1 MNSAARGYGKLP
13 GSAAHPC
20 LLASV
25 SSPAINA
32 ANGSFYSFVTD
43 DMDGQ
48 ARAGSRD
55 IGADELSVA
64 TILRRPGATADVGP
78 NAP

>member
-1 MNSAARGYGKLP
+1 
-13 GSAAHPC
+13 
-20 LLASV
+20 LLAPAPGLQKLSS

-48 ARAGSRD
+48 TRTGSRD
-55 IGADELSVA
+55 IGADEFSGA
-64 TILRRPGATADVGP
+64 TILRRPLTTADVRP
-78 NAP
+78 NAPWSTTPSKR

>member
-1 MNSAARGYGKLP
+1 MSNLRK
-13 GSAAHPC
+13 
-20 LLASV
+20 LAS
-25 SSPAINA
+25 SSPVINA

-48 ARAGSRD
+48 TRSCSRD
-55 IGADELSVA
+55 IGADEFSGA

>member
-1 MNSAARGYGKLP
+1 MSNLRK
-13 GSAAHPC
+13 
-20 LLASV
+20 LAS
-25 SSPAINA
+25 SSPVINA

-48 ARAGSRD
+48 TRAGSRD
-55 IGADELSVA
+55 IGADELSGA
-64 TILRRPGATADVGP
+64 TILRRPLTTADVGP